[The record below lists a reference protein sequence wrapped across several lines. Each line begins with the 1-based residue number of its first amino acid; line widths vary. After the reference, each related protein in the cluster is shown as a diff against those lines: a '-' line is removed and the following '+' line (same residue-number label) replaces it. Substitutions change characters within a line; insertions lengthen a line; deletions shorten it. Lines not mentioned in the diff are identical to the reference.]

1 MEKLLQTKKG
11 GTNASTINTR
21 RTKKSLAV
29 NGYDFF
35 ASAQQRLQLST
46 LFRMNYICQPIAGLL
61 INSVN

>member
-11 GTNASTINTR
+11 GTNASTINAQ

-35 ASAQQRLQLST
+35 AGAQQRLQ
-46 LFRMNYICQPIAGLL
+46 FVNPI
-61 INSVN
+61 